1 MRLFTSNWQT
11 KITQLPLN
19 ENAHHFF
26 LNGGLDKPYT
36 HETERDQQTQGVGEE
51 GKRGGGEEDEG

>member
-19 ENAHHFF
+19 ENADHFF
-26 LNGGLDKPYT
+26 LNGGLDK
-36 HETERDQQTQGVGEE
+36 HMKQRETNRHRVWGR
-51 GKRGGGEEDEG
+51 RGGGEEDEG